1 MSSTE
6 IQHKIKE
13 YSSFVQKVL
22 GPDLQQAEE
31 SRNEIQKDIIEYQE
45 LQKRLVAMHKVQPTQ
60 LDSVMVD
67 LGYNTLHCRAVV
79 SNTQAL
85 FVHIGMGFHTELTLP
100 EALVFLEKRIAFLS
114 RQVLSRRQEKVNQ
127 VQAHV
132 ESAVSILRELQR
144 ELGRID
150 DNDNDDD

>member
-1 MSSTE
+1 MSTAE
-6 IQHKIKE
+6 IQQKINE
-13 YSSFVQKVL
+13 YSSFVEKVL

-31 SRNEIQKDIIEYQE
+31 SRNVIQKDIQEYQE
-45 LQKRLVAMHKVQPTQ
+45 LQQRLTAMQKMEVQPPTQ
-60 LDSVMVD
+60 LDSVVD

-79 SNTQAL
+79 ANTQTL
-85 FVHIGMGFHTELTLP
+85 FVHVGMGFHSELTVP
-100 EALVFLEKRIAFLS
+100 EALVFLKKRIDFLS
-114 RQVLSRRQEKVNQ
+114 KQVLSGRQEKVHQ

-150 DNDNDDD
+150 DNDDD